1 MKTTNAK
8 ADSNIT
14 TRINSGHDYS
24 HPSEHF
30 YIANVEYR
38 TS

>member
-14 TRINSGHDYS
+14 AKTNSDHDYN
-24 HPSEHF
+24 HASEHF
-30 YIANVEYR
+30 YIANVKYR